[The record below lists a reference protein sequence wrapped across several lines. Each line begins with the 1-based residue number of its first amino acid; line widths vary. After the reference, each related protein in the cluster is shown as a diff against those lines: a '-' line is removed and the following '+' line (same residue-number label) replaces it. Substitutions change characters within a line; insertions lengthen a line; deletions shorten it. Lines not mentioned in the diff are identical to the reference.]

1 MRILN
6 SIRDGIYGKARRE
19 PLAASEATPVGGA
32 PGTEARSPEP
42 HAIDIENHLDAIPGA
57 DHLNWRTSI
66 VDLMTLIGVD
76 ASLEAREALAEEL
89 GYDGPLD
96 GSRDMDNWL
105 HHRVLAD
112 LAMHG
117 GEVPQEFGA

>member
-66 VDLMTLIGVD
+66 VDLMKLIGVD
-76 ASLEAREALAEEL
+76 SSLDNRKELAREL
-89 GYDGPLD
+89 GYTGELD
-96 GSRDMDNWL
+96 GSAEMNIWL
-105 HHRVLAD
+105 HKATKRELA
-112 LAMHG
+112 ATRG
-117 GEVPQEFGA
+117 KVPAELLD